1 MSQIA
6 DLLITNA
13 HILTLDDSRPR
24 AQALAIHH
32 NRIAFVGSNEEAQN
46 WRAGRVIDAQGY
58 TLLPGLIDSHFHLES
73 GSLHLNDLQLNGVET
88 MAELGERVQMYA
100 AAHPDKPTL
109 LGFQLP
115 YLVPA
120 PTRHDLDAWALERPV
135 LIFAYDM
142 HTAWAN
148 TKALEVAGVLR
159 GRVVGSASEIVMAED
174 GTATGELRENEAMD
188 PVYNSITIPPTE
200 SERLDL
206 IRLGLKAAAAQGLT
220 SIHNMDGDILQL
232 SRYATLDNLG
242 HLSLR
247 VYVPYSIT
255 PTTQPEDLAEAL
267 AMRDNYRNEM
277 VRAGAV
283 KFFLDGVIES
293 YTGLLLADYADRPG
307 CLGDALYAT
316 DHFNHMATEADRLGL
331 QIFVHVIGDGA
342 VRRALDGFAA
352 AQAANGRRDS
362 RHRLEHIE
370 LIHPADVPRLA
381 ELGVLASMQPL
392 HVPETADGLDVWP
405 SRVGSARWRHSFA
418 WQTLRREGTHLAF
431 GSDWPVVSQNPFLGI
446 AMALNRQPWQPGDPD
461 QRQTLMDTLAAY
473 TRDAAYAEFQ
483 EHQKGQLR
491 PGYLADCVLLDHDLL
506 ATPHEDLAAI
516 KPVLTICDG
525 RVVFEA

>member
-1 MSQIA
+1 MSQNA

-13 HILTLDDSRPR
+13 HILTMDRSRPQ
-24 AQALAIHH
+24 AQAIALYHD
-32 NRIAFVGSNEEAQN
+32 RIAFVGSNEEARS
-46 WRAGRVIDAQGY
+46 WGAGRVIDAQGC
-58 TLLPGLIDSHFHLES
+58 TLLPGLIDSHFHLEA
-73 GSLHLNDLQLNGVET
+73 GSLHLADLQLSGVT
-88 MAELGERVQMYA
+88 TLTELGLQVQTYA
-100 AAHPDKPTL
+100 AAHPHKAAL

-120 PTRHDLDAWALERPV
+120 PTRQDLDAWVQDRPL

-148 TKALEVAGVLR
+148 TSALTLAGVLR
-159 GRVVGSASEIVMAED
+159 GRAVGSASEIVMAAD

-188 PVYNSITIPPTE
+188 PVYYRIVPEPGET
-200 SERLDL
+200 ERLDL
-206 IRLGLKAAAAQGLT
+206 IRLGLKDAAAQGLT
-220 SIHNMDGDILQL
+220 SIHNMDGDILQIA
-232 SRYATLDNLG
+232 RYATLNTLG

-247 VYVPYSIT
+247 VYVPYSVT
-255 PTTQPEDLAEAL
+255 PKSSPEDLIEAV
-267 AMRDNYRNEM
+267 AMRDNYRNQM
-277 VRAGAV
+277 VRSGAV
-283 KFFLDGVIES
+283 KFFMDGVIES
-293 YTGLLLADYADRPG
+293 YTGLLLQAYADRPD
-307 CLGDALYAT
+307 CLGDALYSEE
-316 DHFNHMATEADRLGL
+316 HFAHMATEADRLGL

-342 VRRALDGFAA
+342 VRRALTGFAA
-352 AQAANGRRDS
+352 AQTINGPRNS

-370 LIHPADVPRLA
+370 LIAPSDIPRLTQ
-381 ELGVLASMQPL
+381 LGVLASVQPL
-392 HVPETADGLDVWP
+392 HAPQHADGLDVWP
-405 SRVGSARWRHSFA
+405 QRVGPDRWRHSFA
-418 WQTLRREGTHLAF
+418 WQTLRRAGIHLAF

-446 AMALNRQPWQPGDPD
+446 HAALNRQPWQPGDPD

-491 PGYLADCVLLDHDLL
+491 PGFLADCVLLDHDLL
-506 ATPHEDLAAI
+506 ATPHEEIATV